1 MKKAVILSSIL
12 TTILVLTS
20 CGDNK
25 PVETIS
31 IEKESIAHLLEEYE
45 DCQSSAKNAMDCK
58 DFTAKAIS
66 KYFGVED
73 LMVEGKY
80 IDYNDIYDFVSNS
93 NAWKNMGE
101 VDEQSVLDEAQK
113 LANEGIPVI
122 AINTDDEHK
131 FTVLIVAGEQASS
144 SKWEVKVPVC
154 AAFFPKNG
162 PEPFIN
168 KTLNYAWGSSDGIEI
183 WARK

>member
-1 MKKAVILSSIL
+1 MKKIILLGSIAL
-12 TTILVLTS
+12 STVVFVG
-20 CGDNK
+20 CGGNES
-25 PVETIS
+25 VETIS
-31 IEKESIAHLLEEYE
+31 IEKESIEHLLEEYE
-45 DCQSSAKNAMDCK
+45 DCQSSAENAMDCK

-66 KYFGVED
+66 KYYGVED

-80 IDYNDIYDFVSNS
+80 IDYNEIHEYISS
-93 NAWKNMGE
+93 SSAWRNMGD

-113 LANEGIPVI
+113 LANEGVPVI
-122 AINTDDEHK
+122 AINTDDEHN

-144 SKWEVKVPVC
+144 SKWGVKVPVC

-168 KTLNYAWGSSDGIEI
+168 KTLNYAWGDADGIEI
-183 WARK
+183 WVRN

>member
-1 MKKAVILSSIL
+1 MKNTVIISSIVAA
-12 TTILVLTS
+12 IIMLTS
-20 CGDNK
+20 CGGDET
-25 PVETIS
+25 VETIN
-31 IEKESIAHLLEEYE
+31 IEKESIEHLLEEYE
-45 DCQSSAKNAMDCK
+45 NCQSSAENAMDCK

-66 KYFGVED
+66 KYYGIED
-73 LMVEGKY
+73 LMVDEKY
-80 IDYNDIYDFVSNS
+80 IDYNDIYEFVASS
-93 NAWKNMGE
+93 NAWRNMGD
-101 VDEQSVLDEAQK
+101 VDEQDVLDEAQK

-144 SKWEVKVPVC
+144 SKWGVKVPVC

-168 KTLNYAWGSSDGIEI
+168 KTLNYAWGDADGIEI
-183 WARK
+183 WTRN